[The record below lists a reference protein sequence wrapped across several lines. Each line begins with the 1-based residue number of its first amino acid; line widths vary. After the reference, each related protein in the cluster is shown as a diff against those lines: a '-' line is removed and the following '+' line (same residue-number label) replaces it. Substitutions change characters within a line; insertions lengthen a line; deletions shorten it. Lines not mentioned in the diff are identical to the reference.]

1 MFTKTL
7 ATATASALIA
17 GGAVAY
23 TSTAAETHTTKAP
36 TPPQTQGQRY
46 AQRQER
52 VATRQAALA
61 KDLGVTTDQLKA
73 ANGALLKRNLD
84 TRVAK
89 GTLTVAERSAVLAC
103 QAAPLTCDRTNL
115 PVKPHGKKA
124 KAKRKAHASKRLD
137 RRATNLAGELH
148 LDKAKVL
155 AALKAQRQR
164 G

>member
-23 TSTAAETHTTKAP
+23 TSGAATTTPKPPP
-36 TPPQTQGQRY
+36 TRGERY
-46 AQRQER
+46 AQTQDR

-61 KDLGVTTDQLKA
+61 KSLGVSADQLKA

-103 QAAPLTCDRTNL
+103 KAAPLTCDRTNL

-124 KAKRKAHASKRLD
+124 KKANAAKRLD

-155 AALKAQRQR
+155 AALKAQRKR